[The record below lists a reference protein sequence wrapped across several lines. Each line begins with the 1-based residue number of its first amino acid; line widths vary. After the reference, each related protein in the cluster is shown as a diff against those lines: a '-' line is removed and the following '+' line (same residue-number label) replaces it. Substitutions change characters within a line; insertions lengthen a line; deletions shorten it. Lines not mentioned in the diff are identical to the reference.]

1 MSTIFCV
8 VQHVKKFSSR
18 CAVME
23 DMAATVA
30 AELAS
35 GARLMAL
42 ARVRAALLTLPRGW
56 LYPAE

>member
-1 MSTIFCV
+1 
-8 VQHVKKFSSR
+8 
-18 CAVME
+18 ME